1 MPGEYPQFDY
11 STISDVVL
19 SIRYTARDGGDS
31 LREAATDSI
40 ATLMQVPQPPE
51 TTPLRFPVLLSCRS
65 EFPTEWARADMGT
78 HTPLV
83 IPITRNLLPYW
94 MYAARV
100 GIDPNITKLRVL
112 KVAVADLPLV
122 DPPTELEFI
131 PVWPPT
137 NGGTGQWLGNALDA
151 NGEGTGNLGTVN
163 KDRIVDRIVLLS
175 IGL

>member
-40 ATLMQVPQPPE
+40 AALLEPPQTSNTE
-51 TTPLRFPVLLSCRS
+51 PLLFPVVLSCRS

-112 KVAVADLPLV
+112 KVAVANLPLV
-122 DPPTELEFI
+122 DPPTAPEFR

-137 NGGTGQWLGNALDA
+137 NGGTGQWPDVTLNAD
-151 NGEGTGNLGTVN
+151 GEGTVN
-163 KDRIVDRIVLLS
+163 FGPVNNTGIVDRIVLLS